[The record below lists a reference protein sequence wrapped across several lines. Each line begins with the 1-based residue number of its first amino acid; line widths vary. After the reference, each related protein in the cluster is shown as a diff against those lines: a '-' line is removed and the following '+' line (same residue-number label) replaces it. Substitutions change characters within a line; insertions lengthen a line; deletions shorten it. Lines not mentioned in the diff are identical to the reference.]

1 METENLLTMEDA
13 AAKIGVTVSA
23 IRNATLEGR
32 LPFVR
37 LFGRKLIEA
46 EALAEYKAR
55 TQVDGVPPRG
65 RPKALT
71 PAALTP
77 VASDRPSPKSGR
89 G

>member
-1 METENLLTMEDA
+1 METENLLTIEDA
-13 AAKIGVTVSA
+13 AAQIGVTVSA

-37 LFGRKLIEA
+37 LFGRKLIQA
-46 EALAEYKAR
+46 DALAEYKAR

-65 RPKALT
+65 RPARRPLS
-71 PAALTP
+71 P
-77 VASDRPSPKSGR
+77 VASDRPSPSEGR